1 MAWGAD
7 LHQLMNVIAVFL
19 RGGLGAIARWG
30 TSLLME
36 SLFPHSSKAE
46 MIGTLLANI
55 MACLILGVVAAK
67 TMDQRFV
74 LLLAVGFCG
83 GFSTFS
89 TFSHELLAMIK
100 MGNYWVAIAY
110 AVLSIATGM
119 IALVVGMK
127 WVMR

>member
-1 MAWGAD
+1 MSLPYFLEGDLAPLPVGA
-7 LHQLMNVIAVFL
+7 L
-19 RGGLGAIARWG
+19 
-30 TSLLME
+30 SLLMQ

-46 MIGTLLANI
+46 LIGTLLANI

-89 TFSHELLAMIK
+89 AFSHELLAMIK